1 MSRTPARF
9 TQANVARALRAAD
22 DASAPRTVMIDA
34 AGQIWLLPVTDAAAM
49 PIMGKAARISAERE
63 IVL

>member
-9 TQANVARALRAAD
+9 TQADVARALRAAQQ
-22 DASAPRTVMIDA
+22 SG
-34 AGQIWLLPVTDAAAM
+34 AGKVRLLPDGTIEIVTQAEPAGDKQDSKVA
-49 PIMGKAARISAERE
+49 PERE